1 MEYNAQEICAR
12 SRNRNTS
19 IIIQLLDN
27 NYNVVDELQ
36 GDVNSGTITI
46 KNSVDSNFSRRSG
59 SLDLNLTKAL
69 STQYYKIDLAHRVR
83 IIISV
88 TDLVTG
94 VTATYDKGIFLLSN
108 PKINQAVGSEKITVN
123 LVDLMANFDGTFGKS
138 VDASMTA
145 KVTSGI

>member
-83 IIISV
+83 III
-88 TDLVTG
+88 LC
-94 VTATYDKGIFLLSN
+94 
-108 PKINQAVGSEKITVN
+108 
-123 LVDLMANFDGTFGKS
+123 
-138 VDASMTA
+138 
-145 KVTSGI
+145 